1 MHALHP
7 LQSLWNLAAA
17 PMLSHALQQA
27 IALRL
32 FTHMQSPQ
40 TAASIAHTLALQPDS
55 TTVWLDTLW
64 SMGLL
69 YRHNRPDATP
79 QYLLSPLSA
88 QFFHPDSTQDCA
100 DAWQARAQ
108 FLAQFAT
115 QWPALLQQGISAPDT
130 PQPERWAQAART
142 HLGQEQRSIS
152 AAQLPVLLAQLPPLP
167 AQGRFADIGGGPG
180 HVAVALARHLPQWHG
195 VVLEQAHTAAVAQDT
210 IDAAGLS
217 ARLSALPCDVQKDDI
232 GSGYDVIWCSSVL
245 HFVHDPQ
252 VIVAK
257 MHAALRPGGRLL
269 LAHAELSDD
278 PQQAAQVLPFYA
290 GVVLR
295 GGLLPRQGDIS
306 RWMQAAGFSDI
317 RALGRTA
324 WALAPLWVYSGR
336 RI

>member
-1 MHALHP
+1 MTHHP
-7 LQSLWNLAAA
+7 LQPLWHLAAA

-27 IALRL
+27 IALHL
-32 FTHMQSPQ
+32 FVHLQQPQ
-40 TAASIAHTLALQPDS
+40 TAAAVAHTLALQADS
-55 TTVWLDTLW
+55 TAVWLDTLW
-64 SMGLL
+64 CMGLL
-69 YRHNRPDATP
+69 HRHSGPDATP
-79 QYLLSPLSA
+79 QYLLSPLAA
-88 QFFHPDSTQDCA
+88 QFFHPDSTHNCA
-100 DAWQARAQ
+100 AAWQARAQ

-115 QWPALLQQGISAPDT
+115 QWPALLRQGISAPDN

-152 AAQLPVLLAQLPPLP
+152 AAQLPALLAQLPPLP
-167 AQGRFADIGGGPG
+167 ARGRFADIGGGPG

-195 VVLEQAHTAAVAQDT
+195 VVLEQAHTATVAQET

-217 ARLSALPCDVQKDDI
+217 ARLSALPCDLNQGDI

-252 VIVAK
+252 AVVAK
-257 MHAALRPGGRLL
+257 MHAALHEGGRLL

-278 PQQAAQVLPFYA
+278 PMLAAQVLPFYA

-295 GGLLPRQGDIS
+295 GGFLPRQGDIS
-306 RWMQAAGFSDI
+306 RWMQAAGFADI
-317 RALGRTA
+317 RALGRMA

-336 RI
+336 RA